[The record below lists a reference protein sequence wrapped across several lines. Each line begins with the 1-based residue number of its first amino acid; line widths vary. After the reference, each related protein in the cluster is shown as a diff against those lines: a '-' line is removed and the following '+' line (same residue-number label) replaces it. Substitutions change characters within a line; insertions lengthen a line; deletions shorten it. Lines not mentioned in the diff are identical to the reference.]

1 MVIIFFI
8 HGSLFFFVIVAMT
21 GFPNYRYST
30 VAQSSTG
37 RTTPPPVLKSRTE
50 LGSGSIKSPLISPLL
65 ESQKLLDKEYHHR
78 STPTRTPPVGSPA
91 YPPPPKPA
99 TLPTPAP
106 GRAVR
111 QDISIA
117 ADTQKSQQIN
127 EKTTSPTH
135 LSNVLNY
142 CKLPYVTIL

>member
-1 MVIIFFI
+1 
-8 HGSLFFFVIVAMT
+8 MT

-127 EKTTSPTH
+127 EKTSPTH

-142 CKLPYVTIL
+142 CKLPYNTIL